1 MGLED
6 DFCDIIKKARLGQS
20 QSLAAVAQQSEISET
35 DLQVLEKGT
44 RGPNQMEVQAL
55 SSTLGL
61 RSQPLIDI
69 AIHGWEP
76 EPSPEW
82 VNTQSVVMT
91 ILGDIGG
98 YAVKGYLL
106 CDLKTH
112 ATVMIDTGY
121 NAKEM
126 LSTIKKRGLNLTA
139 ICLTHGHAD
148 HAGGLDQIL
157 SEWQVPVFLGE
168 GDFDL
173 LPWKPSRDRV
183 TIPKD
188 KDTIPVGHL
197 TLDCLATPGHT
208 PGGFCYRMRR
218 DQEELCF
225 VGDTLFA
232 GSVGRSNPF
241 SLYSSHLQSVREVVL
256 QLPEEA
262 VLLPG
267 HGPATTVREERLHNP
282 FGSIA

>member
-6 DFCDIIKKARLGQS
+6 DFCDIIKKARLGQR
-20 QSLAAVAQQSEISET
+20 QSLAAVAQQSEITEQ
-35 DLQVLEKGT
+35 DIQILEKGT
-44 RGPNQMEVQAL
+44 RPPNQTEAL
-55 SSTLGL
+55 ALGSTLGL
-61 RSQPLIDI
+61 RNQPLIDI
-69 AIHGWEP
+69 AIIGWEP

-82 VNTQSVVMT
+82 IRDQSVVIT
-91 ILGDIGG
+91 IMGDIGG

-106 CDLKTH
+106 VDDNTH
-112 ATVMIDTGY
+112 ETVMIDTGY

-126 LSTIKKRGLNLTA
+126 LSTIKQRNLKLAA

-157 SEWQVPVFLGE
+157 AEWPVPIYLGE

-173 LPWKPSRDRV
+173 LPWKPARDRIR
-183 TIPKD
+183 IPNHQEL
-188 KDTIPVGHL
+188 ISVG
-197 TLDCLATPGHT
+197 TLNLELLATPGHT

-218 DQEELCF
+218 QKEELCF

-241 SLYSSHLQSVREVVL
+241 SLYSRHLRSVREVVL
-256 QLPEEA
+256 QIPEEA
-262 VLLPG
+262 ILLPG
-267 HGPATTVREERLHNP
+267 HGPATTVREERIHNP
-282 FGSIA
+282 FA

>member
-1 MGLED
+1 MILMSLED

-20 QSLAAVAQQSEISET
+20 QSLAGVAQQSEIT
-35 DLQVLEKGT
+35 QQDIQILEKGT
-44 RGPNQMEVQAL
+44 RAPTQTEVLAL
-55 SSTLGL
+55 GSTLGL

-69 AIHGWEP
+69 AIKGWEP
-76 EPSPEW
+76 DPSPEW
-82 VNTQSVVMT
+82 IREQSVVIT

-106 CDLKTH
+106 FDSTTH
-112 ATVMIDTGY
+112 ETVIIDTGY

-126 LSTIKKRGLNLTA
+126 LSTIQQRQLTLTA

-148 HAGGLDQIL
+148 HSGGLDQIL
-157 SEWQVPVFLGE
+157 AEWSVPVYLGE

-173 LPWKPSRDRV
+173 LPWKPSRDRLKV
-183 TIPKD
+183 PKD
-188 KDTIPVGHL
+188 QETICVGNL
-197 TLDCLATPGHT
+197 NLECLATPGHT

-218 DQEELCF
+218 QQEELCF

-241 SLYSSHLQSVREVVL
+241 SLYASHLRSVREVVL
-256 QLPEEA
+256 QISQEA
-262 VLLPG
+262 ILLPG
-267 HGPATTVREERLHNP
+267 HGPATTVKEECIHNP
-282 FGSIA
+282 FA

>member
-1 MGLED
+1 MSLED

-20 QSLAAVAQQSEISET
+20 QSVAAVAQRSEITEQ
-35 DLQVLEKGT
+35 DIQILEKGT
-44 RGPNQMEVQAL
+44 RAPNQTEVLAL
-55 SSTLGL
+55 GSTLGL

-69 AIHGWEP
+69 ALNGWEP
-76 EPSPEW
+76 ERSPEW
-82 VNTQSVVMT
+82 IRKQSVVITTM
-91 ILGDIGG
+91 GDIGG

-106 CDLKTH
+106 FDDKTH
-112 ATVMIDTGY
+112 ETVMIDTGY

-126 LSTIKKRGLNLTA
+126 LSTIKQRNLKLTA

-157 SEWQVPVFLGE
+157 AEWPVPVYLGE
-168 GDFDL
+168 RDFDL
-173 LPWKPSRDRV
+173 LPWKPSQDHV
-183 TIPKD
+183 TTPKD
-188 KDTIPVGHL
+188 QETIRVGNL
-197 TLDCLATPGHT
+197 NLDALATPGHT

-218 DQEELCF
+218 DHEELCF

-241 SLYSSHLQSVREVVL
+241 SLYSSHLRSVREVVL

-262 VLLPG
+262 ILLPG
-267 HGPATTVREERLHNP
+267 HGPATTVREERNHNP
-282 FGSIA
+282 FA

>member
-20 QSLAAVAQQSEISET
+20 HSLGAVAELANVSEQ
-35 DLQVLEKGT
+35 DLQTLEKGHRPPT
-44 RGPNQMEVQAL
+44 QPEVDAL
-55 SSTLGL
+55 SHAL
-61 RSQPLIDI
+61 RLRNQPLTDI
-69 AIHGWEP
+69 AINGWVP
-76 EPSPEW
+76 QSSPVWLEQESL
-82 VNTQSVVMT
+82 VIT

-106 CDLKTH
+106 SDEKTKD
-112 ATVMIDTGY
+112 AVMIDTGY

-126 LSTIKKRGLNLTA
+126 LSAIKNRGLKLNG

-157 SEWQVPVFLGE
+157 TEWPVPVYLGD

-173 LPWKPSRDRV
+173 LPWKPAKDQI
-183 TIPKD
+183 TTPKNQQAI
-188 KDTIPVGHL
+188 TVGNL
-197 TLDCLATPGHT
+197 RLECLETPGHT
-208 PGGFCYRMRR
+208 PGGFCYWMRQSDR
-218 DQEELCF
+218 ELCF

-241 SLYSSHLQSVREVVL
+241 SLYPTHITSVQEVVL
-256 QLPEEA
+256 QLPEDT

-267 HGPATTVREERLHNP
+267 HGPATTVKEERIHNP
-282 FGSIA
+282 FA

>member
-1 MGLED
+1 MSLED

-20 QSLAAVAQQSEISET
+20 QSVAAVAQQSEITEQ
-35 DLQVLEKGT
+35 DIQILEKGT
-44 RGPNQMEVQAL
+44 RAPNQTEVLAL
-55 SSTLGL
+55 GSTLGL

-82 VNTQSVVMT
+82 IRKQSVVITTM
-91 ILGDIGG
+91 GDIGG

-106 CDLKTH
+106 FDDKTH
-112 ATVMIDTGY
+112 ETVMIDTGY

-126 LSTIKKRGLNLTA
+126 LSTIKQRNLKLTA

-157 SEWQVPVFLGE
+157 AEWPVPVYLGE
-168 GDFDL
+168 RDFDL
-173 LPWKPSRDRV
+173 LPWKPSQDHV
-183 TIPKD
+183 TTPKD
-188 KDTIPVGHL
+188 QETIRVGNL
-197 TLDCLATPGHT
+197 NLDALATPGHT

-218 DQEELCF
+218 DHEELCF

-241 SLYSSHLQSVREVVL
+241 SLYSSHLRSVREVVL

-262 VLLPG
+262 ILLPG
-267 HGPATTVREERLHNP
+267 HGPATTVREERNHNP
-282 FGSIA
+282 FA

>member
-20 QSLAAVAQQSEISET
+20 QSLTVVAQRSEISEK
-35 DLQVLEKGT
+35 DLQLLEKGA
-44 RGPNQMEVQAL
+44 RAPNQTEVLAL
-55 SSTLGL
+55 GSTLGL
-61 RSQPLIDI
+61 RRQPLIDI
-69 AIHGWEP
+69 ALNGWEP
-76 EPSPEW
+76 ELSPGW
-82 VNTQSVVMT
+82 LRGQSVVIT

-106 CDLKTH
+106 FDSKTGE
-112 ATVMIDTGY
+112 TVMIDTGY
-121 NAKEM
+121 NATEM
-126 LSTIKKRGLNLTA
+126 LSTIKRRNLELTA

-157 SEWQVPVFLGE
+157 SEWPVPVYLGN

-173 LPWKPSRDRV
+173 LPWKPDRN
-183 TIPKD
+183 TIKTPKD
-188 KDTIPVGHL
+188 RETIRVG
-197 TLDCLATPGHT
+197 TLNLEFLATPGHT

-218 DQEELCF
+218 HDEDVCF

-241 SLYSSHLQSVREVVL
+241 SLYSSHLHSVREVVL
-256 QLPEEA
+256 TIPENA
-262 VLLPG
+262 ALLPG
-267 HGPATTVREERLHNP
+267 HGPATTVKEERLHNP
-282 FGSIA
+282 FA

>member
-1 MGLED
+1 MSLED

-20 QSLAAVAQQSEISET
+20 QSVAAVAQRSEISEP
-35 DLQVLEKGT
+35 DLQLLEKGT
-44 RGPNQMEVQAL
+44 RAPNPTEVQAL

-61 RSQPLIDI
+61 RSQPLIEI
-69 AIHGWEP
+69 AINGWEP
-76 EPSPEW
+76 KPSPEW
-82 VNTQSVVMT
+82 IREKSVVIT

-106 CDLKTH
+106 FDPKTQK
-112 ATVMIDTGY
+112 TVMIDTGY

-126 LSTIKKRGLNLTA
+126 LSTIKQQNLKLTA

-148 HAGGLDQIL
+148 HAGGLARIL
-157 SEWQVPVFLGE
+157 AEWPVPVYLGE

-188 KDTIPVGHL
+188 KERIAVGNL
-197 TLDCLATPGHT
+197 NLECLATPGHT

-218 DQEELCF
+218 QHEELCF

-241 SLYSSHLQSVREVVL
+241 SLYSSHLRSVREVVL
-256 QLPEEA
+256 QIPEEA
-262 VLLPG
+262 ILLPG
-267 HGPATTVREERLHNP
+267 HGPATTVREERTHNP
-282 FGSIA
+282 FA

>member
-1 MGLED
+1 MTLMSLED
-6 DFCDIIKKARLGQS
+6 NFCDIIKKARLGQS
-20 QSLAAVAQQSEISET
+20 QSVSAVAQQSEITEQ
-35 DLQVLEKGT
+35 DIQILEKGI
-44 RGPNQMEVQAL
+44 RAPNQTEVLAL
-55 SSTLGL
+55 GSTLGL

-69 AIHGWEP
+69 ANNGWEP

-82 VNTQSVVMT
+82 IRKQSVVIT
-91 ILGDIGG
+91 IMGDIGG

-106 CDLKTH
+106 FDDKTLE
-112 ATVMIDTGY
+112 TVMIDTGY

-126 LSTIKKRGLNLTA
+126 LSTIKQRNLKLTA

-157 SEWQVPVFLGE
+157 AECPVPVYLGE

-173 LPWKPSRDRV
+173 LPWKPSHDHV
-183 TIPKD
+183 TTPKD
-188 KDTIPVGHL
+188 QETIRVGNL
-197 TLDCLATPGHT
+197 NLDVLATPGHT
-208 PGGFCYRMRR
+208 PGGLCYRMRR
-218 DQEELCF
+218 QQEELCF

-241 SLYSSHLQSVREVVL
+241 SLYSSHLRSVREVVL

-262 VLLPG
+262 ILLPG
-267 HGPATTVREERLHNP
+267 HGPATTVREERNHNP
-282 FGSIA
+282 FA

>member
-1 MGLED
+1 MSLED
-6 DFCDIIKKARLGQS
+6 DFCDIIKKARLGQG
-20 QSLAAVAQQSEISET
+20 QSVAAVARQSEISEPEIQT
-35 DLQVLEKGT
+35 LEKGT
-44 RGPNQMEVQAL
+44 RDPSKTEVLAL
-55 SSTLGL
+55 SSTLKL
-61 RSQPLIDI
+61 RSQPLIDL
-69 AIHGWEP
+69 AINGWEP

-82 VNTQSVVMT
+82 IKNQSAVIT

-106 CDLKTH
+106 FDKKTRE
-112 ATVMIDTGY
+112 TVMIDTGY

-126 LSTIKKRGLNLTA
+126 LSTIKNQNLTLTGV
-139 ICLTHGHAD
+139 CLTHGHTD

-157 SEWQVPVFLGE
+157 GKWPVPVFLGE

-173 LPWKPSRDRV
+173 LPWTPPADLL

-188 KDTIPVGHL
+188 HETIKVGNL
-197 TLDCLATPGHT
+197 TLECLATPGHT

-218 DQEELCF
+218 GNEELCF

-241 SLYSSHLQSVREVVL
+241 SLYSSHLHSVREVVL

-267 HGPATTVREERLHNP
+267 HGPGTTVKEERQFNP
-282 FGSIA
+282 FA